1 MIDNRHERR
10 NAARKTTG
18 ANASHETPRSRILL
32 ILLALVALTIQ
43 TLVIQSHVHGPQAAS
58 RVQSA
63 NLITLGAGLADT
75 KGDQATGARG
85 DKYPVNDDP
94 SNCPLCQA
102 FGHSGQFVASTA
114 ILVSLPY
121 FIAVSFVVFRESVPA
136 LFALRHS
143 WQSRAPPQG

>member
-10 NAARKTTG
+10 NAARKTI
-18 ANASHETPRSRILL
+18 APSAPSEAPRSRILL

-43 TLVIQSHVHGPQAAS
+43 TVVIQSHVHTPQTAV

-63 NLITLGAGLADT
+63 SLITLVAAKADT
-75 KGDQATGARG
+75 KADQVAGAPRA
-85 DKYPVNDDP
+85 KYPVNEDP

-114 ILVSLPY
+114 VLVSLPY
-121 FIAVSFVVFRESVPA
+121 FIAVGFVVFSESIPA
-136 LFALRHS
+136 LFAVRHS